1 MSYIQLGPPR
11 KRPRRLMCM
20 LPLDAWPQRTVRVM
34 GALCFLTEFV
44 YWCFCFATP
53 MSITNAA
60 LPDVA
65 GAAAYTGT
73 ASSFF
78 ASLPGAA
85 L

>member
-1 MSYIQLGPPR
+1 
-11 KRPRRLMCM
+11 MCM
-20 LPLDAWPQRTVRVM
+20 LLDAWPQRTVRVV

-60 LPDVA
+60 LPDVT
-65 GAAAYTGT
+65 GAAYTGT
-73 ASSFF
+73 TTGFF
-78 ASLPGAA
+78 ASLSGAA